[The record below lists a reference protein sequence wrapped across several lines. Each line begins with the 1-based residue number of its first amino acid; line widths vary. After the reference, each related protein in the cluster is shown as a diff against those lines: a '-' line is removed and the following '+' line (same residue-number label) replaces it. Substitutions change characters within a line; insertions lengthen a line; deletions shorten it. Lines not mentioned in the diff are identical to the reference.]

1 MKLSEISTDRGM
13 DIIADVVPAL
23 GRIVETDA
31 MKDFLKKYGNQRI
44 TQALAIKAVLE
55 VVPSVFKSSKSDVLT
70 IVSAFSGKP
79 LTAVKKQPFLTTYNE
94 LKEIVSDPEF
104 MRLFKSSV
112 NTAQG
117 ASSVSSPE
125 ANAQSDVT
133 E

>member
-13 DIIADVVPAL
+13 DIIAEAVPAI
-23 GRIVETDA
+23 GRIVETETT
-31 MKDFLKKYGNQRI
+31 KNFLKKYGNAKI

-55 VVPSVFKSSKSDVLT
+55 LVPELFKTCKNDVLILISSFT
-70 IVSAFSGKP
+70 GKT
-79 LTAVKKQPFLTTYNE
+79 LAAVKKQPFLKSFNE

-104 MRLFKSSV
+104 LQLFRSSV
-112 NTAQG
+112 NTEPG

-125 ANAQSDVT
+125 QEQSDVT

>member
-13 DIIADVVPAL
+13 DIIAEAVPAL
-23 GRIVETDA
+23 GRIVETETT
-31 MKDFLKKYGNQRI
+31 KNFLKKYGNSKI

-55 VVPSVFKSSKSDVLT
+55 LVPELFKTSKNDVLILISSFT
-70 IVSAFSGKP
+70 GKP
-79 LTAVKKQPFLTTYNE
+79 LAVVKKQPFLKSFNE

-104 MRLFKSSV
+104 LQLFKSSV
-112 NTAQG
+112 NTEPG

-125 ANAQSDVT
+125 QEQSDVT